1 MKRVLL
7 LLLLCVIAAGAFAQE
22 RPQAFVGARLIPIEG
37 AEIENGTLIVHRGK
51 IVAIGPAASVA
62 IPGDAVRHDV
72 SGKVIMPGLVDT
84 HSHVGGAAGGDSS
97 APIHPDVRV
106 MDAINVMDP
115 SIRKAKAGGVTT
127 VNIMPGSGH
136 LLSGQTIYL
145 KLRNGKLLDDYVIQ
159 DANGRIAGGIKL
171 ANGTNAMRGTG
182 GFPGTRAKSAALVRT
197 QFVKAQE
204 YREKVRKANGDREKM
219 PARDLAMEALVEVLD
234 GTRVVHFHTHRHDD
248 IMTVLRLAK
257 EFGFRPVLQHVS
269 EGWKVA
275 DQIAAAGVPASVIM
289 IDAPGGKL
297 ETQEL
302 SLGIGAAME
311 KAGVLVAFHTDD
323 GITDSRHFLRSGGL
337 AVRGG
342 MSRAAALDA
351 LTLAGAKMLQLDSRV
366 GSLRTGKD
374 ADFIVLS
381 GEPLSVYTKV
391 LETWVEGEKV
401 FDRAN
406 PEDRLFAVGG
416 WGAGHG
422 GSRNVHHHDVHGEVE

>member
-7 LLLLCVIAAGAFAQE
+7 LLLLSAVAAGASAQE

-37 AEIENGTLIVHRGK
+37 AEIENGTLVVHGGK

-62 IPGDAVRHDV
+62 IPADAVRHDV

-106 MDAINVMDP
+106 MDAINVMGP

-145 KLRNGKLLDDYVIQ
+145 KLRDGKLLDDYVIQ

-171 ANGTNAMRGTG
+171 ANGTNSMRGTG

-204 YREKVRKANGDREKM
+204 YREKVRKANGDRDKM

-351 LTLAGAKMLQLDSRV
+351 LTLAGAKMLQLDSRI
-366 GSLRTGKD
+366 GSLKPGKD

-422 GSRNVHHHDVHGEVE
+422 GSRTVHHHDVHGEVE

>member
-1 MKRVLL
+1 MKRMLL
-7 LLLLCVIAAGAFAQE
+7 PLLLCVVAAGAFAQE
-22 RPQAFVGARLIPIEG
+22 RPQAFVGARIIPIEG
-37 AEIENGTLIVHRGK
+37 AEIENGTLVVQGGK
-51 IVAIGPAASVA
+51 IVSVGSSSSVA
-62 IPGDAVRHDV
+62 IPANALRHDV

-145 KLRNGKLLDDYVIQ
+145 KLRNGKLLDDYTIQ
-159 DANGRIAGGIKL
+159 DANGRVAGGIKF
-171 ANGTNAMRGTG
+171 ANGTNSMRGTS

-204 YREKVRKANGDREKM
+204 YRDKVRKANGDAEKM

-342 MSRAAALDA
+342 MSRGAALEA
-351 LTLAGAKMLQLDSRV
+351 LTLAGAKMLQLDTRV
-366 GSLRTGKD
+366 GSLKAGKD
-374 ADFIVLS
+374 ADFIILS

-422 GSRNVHHHDVHGEVE
+422 GSRVFHHHDVHGEVE